1 MDAIDTAGEDLPCI
15 RLLVDVIKD
24 VADDDSIDEVE
35 LALPTLSV
43 DLESE
48 DDEIGK
54 VAGELIIL
62 VSDVPAKVLV

>member
-1 MDAIDTAGEDLPCI
+1 LDAIDTAGEDLPCI

>member
-1 MDAIDTAGEDLPCI
+1 LDVIDTAGEDLPCI
-15 RLLVDVIKD
+15 RLLVEVIKD
-24 VADDDSIDEVE
+24 EVSIDEVE

-54 VAGELIIL
+54 VADELNIL
-62 VSDVPAKVLV
+62 FSDVPAEVLV